1 MNELYDGRTMPLS
14 NEDRIRTYQQK
25 LIDGEETTP
34 IEQEM
39 YGRNVVVKEVNGYTL
54 KPNCAYR
61 VVSEKLY
68 NEYLKRG
75 FISSVQGDEYS
86 EEAADKGINWFL
98 GGACLDDGIKDN
110 FGQIQVII
118 EVPASKKYF
127 LPARDNGSGQTN
139 DPYVRFMKSSGHN
152 NPIPIDMVTTIIKR
166 NFNTDKSI
174 IETPQTEKLFSHR
187 STAEKKVYEQIK
199 QKNQIIAYQGGHELE
214 QEDVKRLVKT
224 NQKTLEK
231 SGFINIIVI
240 SSTTLIVSGVLL
252 FLMSRFIK

>member
-1 MNELYDGRTMPLS
+1 MNELYDGRILPLS
-14 NEDRIRTYQQK
+14 EEDRIRTYQQK
-25 LIDGEETTP
+25 LINGDEVSD

-39 YGRNVVVKEVNGYTL
+39 YGRNIVVKEINSYKL
-54 KPNCAYR
+54 KPNYAYR

-86 EEAADKGINWFL
+86 TENGEKGIDWFL

-110 FGQIQVII
+110 FGQIQVVI

-127 LPARDNGSGQTN
+127 VLARDNGCGQTN
-139 DPYVRFMKSSGHN
+139 DPYVRSMKSSGHD
-152 NPIPIDMVTTIIKR
+152 NPIPTEMITTIIKR

-174 IETPQTEKLFSHR
+174 IEKPQTEKLFSHR

-199 QKNQIIAYQGGHELE
+199 QKNQIISYQGSELE
-214 QEDVKRLVKT
+214 EEDVKKLMKT
-224 NQKTLEK
+224 NKKTFEK
-231 SGFINIIVI
+231 SGFANIIII
-240 SSTTLIVSGVLL
+240 SSTTLIVSFLLL
-252 FLMSRFIK
+252 FLMSRFIR